1 MKRTEKTLIAAALST
16 LVSSSASAV
25 VLASTSFDGRT
36 ANGNTASGLNWTTNG
51 IDDPGDMSALNASGG
66 AQNLFNNTNLVQNM
80 FVPGINTGNG
90 NTFWTTSVALTVS
103 GPESVALEGV
113 TFDYWS
119 VNGGQNQNVIRG
131 SDFALTLRDPSGA
144 EVGSVEV
151 LDTLSGG
158 VAGVPEVALTFG
170 SPIALSAP
178 GTYTLEIKGGDYA
191 GINETG
197 NHTGIDNLSID
208 GTVASVPEPSA
219 ILLSVVGLLS
229 LATRRRR

>member
-103 GPESVALEGV
+103 GPESVALEG
-113 TFDYWS
+113 
-119 VNGGQNQNVIRG
+119 
-131 SDFALTLRDPSGA
+131 
-144 EVGSVEV
+144 
-151 LDTLSGG
+151 
-158 VAGVPEVALTFG
+158 
-170 SPIALSAP
+170 
-178 GTYTLEIKGGDYA
+178 
-191 GINETG
+191 
-197 NHTGIDNLSID
+197 
-208 GTVASVPEPSA
+208 
-219 ILLSVVGLLS
+219 
-229 LATRRRR
+229 